1 MSKTLQAKT
10 LGKEK
15 IMQYKKKQTKIL
27 LIVESLLK
35 IPTVRIKNI
44 AGTTDKLQK
53 IIQDGRRNLHFISG
67 KYQHL

>member
-15 IMQYKKKQTKIL
+15 IMEYRMQQTNIFS
-27 LIVESLLK
+27 IVESLLK

-53 IIQDGRRNLHFISG
+53 IIQDGRCNLHFISG
-67 KYQHL
+67 KYQNL